1 MSEQKDTKLKD
12 LQPKKDA
19 KGGGGVRSMGGGS
32 AALGGGNSAA
42 GGGNAAAG
50 GGNSASGINAGN

>member
-1 MSEQKDTKLKD
+1 MSEQKDAKLKD

-19 KGGGGVRSMGGGS
+19 KGGGGVRAMGGGS
-32 AALGGGNSAA
+32 AALGGNSAA

-50 GGNSASGINAGN
+50 RGNSASGANAGN